1 VIVKNSLII
10 QNAKDRI
17 IPYQSSS
24 EIPAPILLYTDIA
37 LLLDCRV
44 FLSFL
49 IWTLL
54 PMNCIILF
62 PGMIQW
68 FKKVR
73 THTHTHTHTNTHTHT
88 YTHTYTYTLTQT
100 QTVDLVWTCDQPIAE
115 MFTWQHTTF
124 IRKTSIPFAG
134 FEPAIFVIECELISY
149 LSNLFWY
156 PGNSSKRDISSTSR
170 PLIRERFCD
179 QF

>member
-73 THTHTHTHTNTHTHT
+73 THTHTHTHTHKHTHTHIH
-88 YTHTYTYTLTQT
+88 THIHVHTNTNTDCRSRLDLWSTHRRDVYLTT
-100 QTVDLVWTCDQPIAE
+100 HNIHKKNIHPLCGIRTCNICNWVWTNFLP
-115 MFTWQHTTF
+115 
-124 IRKTSIPFAG
+124 K
-134 FEPAIFVIECELISY
+134 
-149 LSNLFWY
+149 
-156 PGNSSKRDISSTSR
+156 
-170 PLIRERFCD
+170 
-179 QF
+179 